1 MNTMTTRNHHG
12 DPMGYKITKN
22 LKQNLK
28 MLDDLQKD
36 ALVRKIPL
44 AVFLL
49 SQPAI
54 LKLMFPAIPKDHFH
68 S

>member
-1 MNTMTTRNHHG
+1 
-12 DPMGYKITKN
+12 MGYKITKN

-28 MLDDLQKD
+28 MLDELQKD
-36 ALVRKIPL
+36 ALVRKNPL

-54 LKLMFPAIPKDHFH
+54 LKLMFPALPKDHFQ

>member
-1 MNTMTTRNHHG
+1 
-12 DPMGYKITKN
+12 MGYKITKN

-28 MLDDLQKD
+28 MLNELQKD
-36 ALVRKIPL
+36 ALVRKNPL

-54 LKLMFPAIPKDHFH
+54 LKLMFPGLPKDHFQ

>member
-1 MNTMTTRNHHG
+1 M
-12 DPMGYKITKN
+12 DYKITKN
-22 LKQNLK
+22 LNQNLK
-28 MLDDLQKD
+28 MLDELQKD
-36 ALVRKIPL
+36 ALVRKNPL

-54 LKLMFPAIPKDHFH
+54 LKLMFPALPKDHFQ